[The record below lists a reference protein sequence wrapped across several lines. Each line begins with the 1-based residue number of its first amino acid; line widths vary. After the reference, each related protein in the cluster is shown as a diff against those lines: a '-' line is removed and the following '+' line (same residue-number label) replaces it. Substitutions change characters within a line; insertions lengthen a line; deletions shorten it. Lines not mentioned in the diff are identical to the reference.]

1 MAEVGH
7 FPPHPLVLATRRLFV
22 GLYSFCVLKSLA
34 SCRRLVS
41 SRAGSAVDFSARQ
54 ENAGLRPGLYTVK
67 SASTTTACK
76 GSFLSYSGSG
86 RVKMQ
91 SSTAKNPMQWVVL
104 PKSSTSL
111 EYTLTPARGGKARL
125 SYSKSCSS

>member
-1 MAEVGH
+1 M
-7 FPPHPLVLATRRLFV
+7 
-22 GLYSFCVLKSLA
+22 LKSNAWNAACAAATLLCFFLVIEFAA
-34 SCRRLVS
+34 SS
-41 SRAGSAVDFSARQ
+41 PSDVDFSARQ
-54 ENAGLRPGLYTVK
+54 KNAGLRPGLYTVK

-91 SSTAKNPMQWVVL
+91 SSTAQNPMQWVVL